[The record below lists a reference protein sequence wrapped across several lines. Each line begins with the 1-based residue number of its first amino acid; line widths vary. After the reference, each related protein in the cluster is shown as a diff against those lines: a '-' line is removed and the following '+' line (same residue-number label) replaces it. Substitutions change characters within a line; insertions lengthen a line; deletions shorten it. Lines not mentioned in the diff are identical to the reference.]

1 MPASVS
7 ALLLK
12 PWTIISYMFLHQ
24 DFFHLF
30 FNMLMLYW
38 SGKIFLEYLGN
49 KKFISTYILGGLAGA
64 ALFIIAFNIF
74 PVFNS
79 HKHFAYAMGASASV
93 LAVLVAIATFLP
105 NYSIHLLFIGAVRFQ
120 YIALF
125 MVVVDILSIEKGN
138 PGGHIAHLGG
148 ALYGFIYIKLMQQG
162 RDISAWFD
170 KLINFFA
177 TLFKPKSKLK
187 IAYKRTMNDDDYN
200 TNKILKQKKIDE
212 ILDKISTSGYE
223 SLSKQEKE
231 LLFNMSKNI

>member
-1 MPASVS
+1 
-7 ALLLK
+7 
-12 PWTIISYMFLHQ
+12 
-24 DFFHLF
+24 
-30 FNMLMLYW
+30 MLYW